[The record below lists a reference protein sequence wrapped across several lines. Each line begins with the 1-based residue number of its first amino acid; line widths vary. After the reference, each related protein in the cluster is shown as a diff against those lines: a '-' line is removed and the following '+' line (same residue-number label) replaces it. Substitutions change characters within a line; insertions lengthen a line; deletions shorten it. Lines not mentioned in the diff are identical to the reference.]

1 MNIKLLVGYNI
12 YLFIYYAYENHPMGA
27 MKNKI
32 KKLKEK
38 RKEEELSCS
47 ECPTQSFC

>member
-1 MNIKLLVGYNI
+1 
-12 YLFIYYAYENHPMGA
+12 MGA
-27 MKNKI
+27 MKNKF

-47 ECPTQSFC
+47 ECPTQSFYLPNNERENRKYINN